1 MIVIIYVCGGVRNT
15 SAWEGVPDLCEVG
28 QQRMFINFGDRA
40 EEMVVVVYCKVGIL
54 LGVWGGGGVWVQSI
68 IN

>member
-1 MIVIIYVCGGVRNT
+1 MIVIIYAHGGVRNT

-40 EEMVVVVYCKVGIL
+40 EEMLVVVY
-54 LGVWGGGGVWVQSI
+54 
-68 IN
+68 